1 MVWIEADR
9 SSSLE
14 YDSFFRLPKI
24 FGLLNGVVYND
35 EKPSSK
41 WSKAKNVYFWIS
53 LMHSILVA
61 VLELVYLAKSV
72 EQNADFVFIM
82 SLVPLVGHGILA
94 IVKLSVQKYYHK
106 EINSILISL
115 KGIYPSTLDDTITK
129 DYSKKILYMK
139 LFVIFYLVTLIF
151 FNIVPFAPVLH
162 TYFTTGVFEKTL
174 PFFIYYWYDWR
185 RPILYELTFI
195 EQIWVSTAS
204 VVANMNIDLMLCS
217 LILQISMHFDV
228 LSDRLSVLQHN
239 DHKELAKCVERHS
252 VLLDLCL
259 RVENIFSRSMLA
271 SFLLSS
277 VIICLTGFQ
286 VFAQDSI
293 NKAIPYATFLFL
305 HMVDVY
311 LLCYYGNLM
320 MEKSLAVSN
329 YAYES
334 LWYLGNRPFQKS
346 ILIILERGQRAQKLT
361 AMKFI
366 DINLTCFKT
375 ILSTS
380 FSYFTLLKVLNE
392 PME

>member
-106 EINSILISL
+106 EINTILVSL
-115 KGIYPSTLDDTITK
+115 KGIYPCTLDDNITK

-239 DHKELAKCVERHS
+239 DHKELTKCVERHS

-320 MEKSLAVSN
+320 MEKV
-329 YAYES
+329 
-334 LWYLGNRPFQKS
+334 
-346 ILIILERGQRAQKLT
+346 
-361 AMKFI
+361 
-366 DINLTCFKT
+366 
-375 ILSTS
+375 
-380 FSYFTLLKVLNE
+380 
-392 PME
+392 